1 MIFQKDPLCVLGTL
15 HLAHKANATL
25 TKMMLENNNIGD
37 RGAVALAAAV
47 MALLVTMFF
56 WDCPDSLFFL
66 LWICSSVAP
75 MTPSRSFEL
84 WGNRAFVSRKNSCF
98 AACAVN
104 ISLMR
109 SASCEIGGQCVILLW
124 CLLKQLV

>member
-56 WDCPDSLFFL
+56 LGLSGQSVLLVVDLFISCTDDS
-66 LWICSSVAP
+66 VP
-75 MTPSRSFEL
+75 
-84 WGNRAFVSRKNSCF
+84 
-98 AACAVN
+98 
-104 ISLMR
+104 
-109 SASCEIGGQCVILLW
+109 
-124 CLLKQLV
+124 LV